1 MKKSKLRGYI
11 YDLEHKNKNF
21 SFDKT
26 IRILDISNMIY
37 IDMIKNIEFKEISDY
52 KKSKYMFKE
61 ISEELEEVNDLLSK
75 EKTLMAVCL
84 LRNVFEEIMYII
96 ATTIETVHIDIMT
109 KASYFYKIVADHCDK
124 LLYSYTSEDIKELY
138 GYMSKITHVTN
149 VKEATSYLVG
159 NKQIKKYVNNEIKFI
174 ELIIENIYLEFIN
187 KKLGLDNS
195 MCDNIMIISSYV
207 DLINVIYFTANST
220 GEHKRIELYFY
231 GEKNQKYLNE
241 KREQMIQEFKEIQK
255 SNAKITKTVN
265 KISKELEK
273 QIEERNYTEMVN
285 NILNKRI

>member
-21 SFDKT
+21 SFEKT
-26 IRILDISNMIY
+26 IRVLDISNLIY
-37 IDMIKNIEFKEISDY
+37 IDMIKNIEFKDISDY

-61 ISEELEEVNDLLSK
+61 ISEELEEIYNLLDK

-96 ATTIETVHIDIMT
+96 ATTIESVDIDIMT
-109 KASYFYKIVADHCDK
+109 KANYFYKIVADHCDE
-124 LLYSYTSEDIKELY
+124 LLFSYTSEDIKALY
-138 GYMSKITHVTN
+138 SYMSKITHVTN

-159 NKQIKKYVNNEIKFI
+159 NKQIKKYINNEIKYI

-187 KKLGLDNS
+187 RKLEIDNN
-195 MCDNIMIISSYV
+195 MCNNIMIISSYV
-207 DLINVIYFTANST
+207 DLINVIYFTANSI
-220 GEHKRIELYFY
+220 GEHKRIELYFF

-241 KREQMIQEFKEIQK
+241 KRDQMIQEFQELKK
-255 SNAKITKTVN
+255 SNTRITKTIN
-265 KISKELEK
+265 KISKELDK
-273 QIEERNYTEMVN
+273 QIEERNYTEIV
-285 NILNKRI
+285 KKCFQQK

>member
-1 MKKSKLRGYI
+1 MKKSNLRGYI

-21 SFDKT
+21 SFNKT
-26 IRILDISNMIY
+26 LRILDISNIIY
-37 IDMIKNIEFKEISDY
+37 IDMIKKTKFKEISNY

-61 ISEELEEVNDLLSK
+61 ISEELEEVNDLLNK

-96 ATTIETVHIDIMT
+96 ATTIEIVEVDVMT
-109 KASYFYKIVADHCDK
+109 KANYFYKIVADHCDE
-124 LLYSYTSEDIKELY
+124 LLYSYASGDIKELY
-138 GYMSKITHVTN
+138 SYMSKITHVTN
-149 VKEATSYLVG
+149 VKEAASYLVG
-159 NKQIKKYVNNEIKFI
+159 NKKIKKYVNNEIKFI
-174 ELIIENIYLEFIN
+174 VLIIENIYLEFIN
-187 KKLGLDNS
+187 KKLGIDNN

-241 KREQMIQEFKEIQK
+241 KREQMIQEFKKLQK
-255 SNAKITKTVN
+255 SNAKITKTINV
-265 KISKELEK
+265 ISKELDK
-273 QIEERNYTEMVN
+273 QIKERNYIDIVKKIIN
-285 NILNKRI
+285 R

>member
-11 YDLEHKNKNF
+11 YDLEHKNKSF

-26 IRILDISNMIY
+26 MRILDISNLIY
-37 IDMIKNIEFKEISDY
+37 IDMIKKIKFKEISDY

-84 LRNVFEEIMYII
+84 LRNAFEEIMYII
-96 ATTIETVHIDIMT
+96 ATTIEPVDIDIMT
-109 KASYFYKIVADHCDK
+109 KANYFYKIVADHCDE
-124 LLYSYTSEDIKELY
+124 LLYSYNSEDIKELY

-149 VKEATSYLVG
+149 IKEAASYLVG
-159 NKQIKKYVNNEIKFI
+159 NKQIKKYINNEIKFI
-174 ELIIENIYLEFIN
+174 ELIIGNIYLEFIN
-187 KKLGLDNS
+187 KKLGLDNG

-241 KREQMIQEFKEIQK
+241 KREQMLQEFKEIQN

-273 QIEERNYTEMVN
+273 QIEEGNYTEIVN
-285 NILNKRI
+285 NILNK

>member
-1 MKKSKLRGYI
+1 MKKSKLKGYI

-26 IRILDISNMIY
+26 LRILDISNMIY
-37 IDMIKNIEFKEISDY
+37 IDMIKKTKFKEISDY

-61 ISEELEEVNDLLSK
+61 ISEELEEVNDLLNK

-96 ATTIETVHIDIMT
+96 ATTIENVEINVMT
-109 KASYFYKIVADHCDK
+109 KANYFYKIVANHCDE
-124 LLYSYTSEDIKELY
+124 LLYSYTSRDIKELY
-138 GYMSKITHVTN
+138 SYMSKITHVTN

-159 NKQIKKYVNNEIKFI
+159 NKKIKKYINNEIKFI
-174 ELIIENIYLEFIN
+174 ELMIENIYLEFVN
-187 KKLGLDNS
+187 QKLGIDNN
-195 MCDNIMIISSYV
+195 MCNNIMIISSYV

-220 GEHKRIELYFY
+220 SEHKRIELYFY

-241 KREQMIQEFKEIQK
+241 KREQMIQEFKELQ
-255 SNAKITKTVN
+255 NFNVKINKTINV
-265 KISKELEK
+265 ISKELDK
-273 QIEERNYTEMVN
+273 QIKERNYTDIVKKIIN
-285 NILNKRI
+285 T

>member
-1 MKKSKLRGYI
+1 MKKSKIRGYI

-26 IRILDISNMIY
+26 LRILDIGNAIY
-37 IDMIKNIEFKEISDY
+37 IDMIEKTKFKEISDY

-61 ISEELEEVNDLLSK
+61 ISEELEEIINLLSK

-84 LRNVFEEIMYII
+84 LRNVFEEIMYIM
-96 ATTIETVHIDIMT
+96 ATTIENIDIDVMT
-109 KASYFYKIVADHCDK
+109 KANYFYKIVAEHCDE
-124 LLYSYTSEDIKELY
+124 LLFSYTSEDIKELY
-138 GYMSKITHVTN
+138 SYMSKITHVTN

-159 NKQIKKYVNNEIKFI
+159 NKKIKKYINNEIKYV

-187 KKLGLDNS
+187 KKLKIDNN

-207 DLINVIYFTANST
+207 DLINVIYFTANSI

-241 KREQMIQEFKEIQK
+241 KREQMIREFKELQN
-255 SNAKITKTVN
+255 SNVKITKTINV
-265 KISKELEK
+265 ISKELDK
-273 QIEERNYTEMVN
+273 QIMERNYTEIV
-285 NILNKRI
+285 KRLIDT

>member
-1 MKKSKLRGYI
+1 MKKSKIRGYI

-26 IRILDISNMIY
+26 LRILDIGNAIY
-37 IDMIKNIEFKEISDY
+37 IDMIEKTKFKEISDY

-61 ISEELEEVNDLLSK
+61 ISEELEEIINLLSK

-84 LRNVFEEIMYII
+84 LRNVFEEIMYIM
-96 ATTIETVHIDIMT
+96 ATTIENIDIDVMT
-109 KASYFYKIVADHCDK
+109 KANYFYKIVAEHCDE
-124 LLYSYTSEDIKELY
+124 LLFSYTSEDIKELY
-138 GYMSKITHVTN
+138 SYMSKITHVTN

-159 NKQIKKYVNNEIKFI
+159 NKKIKKYINNEIKYV

-187 KKLGLDNS
+187 KKLKIDNN

-207 DLINVIYFTANST
+207 DLINVIYFTANSI

-241 KREQMIQEFKEIQK
+241 KREQMIQEFKELQN
-255 SNAKITKTVN
+255 SNVKITKTINV
-265 KISKELEK
+265 ISKELDK
-273 QIEERNYTEMVN
+273 QIMERNYTEIV
-285 NILNKRI
+285 KRLIDT

>member
-1 MKKSKLRGYI
+1 MKKSKIRGYI

-26 IRILDISNMIY
+26 LRILDIGNAIY
-37 IDMIKNIEFKEISDY
+37 IDMIEKTKFKEISDY

-61 ISEELEEVNDLLSK
+61 ISEELDEIINLLSK

-84 LRNVFEEIMYII
+84 LRNVFEEIMYIM
-96 ATTIETVHIDIMT
+96 ATTIENIDIDVMT
-109 KASYFYKIVADHCDK
+109 KANYFYKIVAEHCDE
-124 LLYSYTSEDIKELY
+124 LLFSYTSEDIKELY
-138 GYMSKITHVTN
+138 SYMSKITHVTN

-159 NKQIKKYVNNEIKFI
+159 NKKIKKYINNEIKYV

-187 KKLGLDNS
+187 KKLKIDNN

-207 DLINVIYFTANST
+207 DLINVIYFTANSI

-241 KREQMIQEFKEIQK
+241 KREQMIREFKELQN
-255 SNAKITKTVN
+255 SNVKITKTINV
-265 KISKELEK
+265 ISKELDK
-273 QIEERNYTEMVN
+273 QIMERNYTEIV
-285 NILNKRI
+285 KRLIDT

>member
-11 YDLEHKNKNF
+11 YDLEHKNKSF
-21 SFDKT
+21 SFEKT
-26 IRILDISNMIY
+26 IRVLDISNLIY
-37 IDMIKNIEFKEISDY
+37 IDMIKNIKFKDISDY

-61 ISEELEEVNDLLSK
+61 ISEELEEIYNLLDK

-96 ATTIETVHIDIMT
+96 ATTIESIDIDIMT
-109 KASYFYKIVADHCDK
+109 KANYFYKIVADHCDE
-124 LLYSYTSEDIKELY
+124 LLFSYTSEDIKELY
-138 GYMSKITHVTN
+138 SYMSKITHVTN

-159 NKQIKKYVNNEIKFI
+159 NKQIKKYINNEIKYI

-187 KKLGLDNS
+187 RKLEIENN
-195 MCDNIMIISSYV
+195 MCNNIMIITSYV

-220 GEHKRIELYFY
+220 GEHKRIELYFF

-241 KREQMIQEFKEIQK
+241 KRDQMIQEFQELKK
-255 SNAKITKTVN
+255 SNTRITKTIN
-265 KISKELEK
+265 KISKELDK
-273 QIEERNYTEMVN
+273 QIEERNYTEIV
-285 NILNKRI
+285 KKCFQQK

>member
-1 MKKSKLRGYI
+1 
-11 YDLEHKNKNF
+11 
-21 SFDKT
+21 
-26 IRILDISNMIY
+26 MIY
-37 IDMIKNIEFKEISDY
+37 INMIKNIEFKEISDY

-61 ISEELEEVNDLLSK
+61 ISEELEEVNDLLNK
-75 EKTLMAVCL
+75 EKTLMSVCL

-96 ATTIETVHIDIMT
+96 ATTIETVDIDIMT
-109 KASYFYKIVADHCDK
+109 KANYFYKIVADHCDE

-138 GYMSKITHVTN
+138 SYMSKITHVNN
-149 VKEATSYLVG
+149 VKEAASYLVG
-159 NKQIKKYVNNEIKFI
+159 NKRIKKYINNEIKFI
-174 ELIIENIYLEFIN
+174 ELLIENIYLEFIN

-241 KREQMIQEFKEIQK
+241 KREQMIQEFKGIEK
-255 SNAKITKTVN
+255 SNVKITKTVN

-273 QIEERNYTEMVN
+273 QIEKRNYTEMVN
-285 NILNKRI
+285 NILNKKID

>member
-11 YDLEHKNKNF
+11 YDLKHKNKSF

-26 IRILDISNMIY
+26 MRILDISNLIY
-37 IDMIKNIEFKEISDY
+37 IDMIKKIEFKEISDY

-61 ISEELEEVNDLLSK
+61 ISEELEEVSDLLSK

-84 LRNVFEEIMYII
+84 LRNAFEEIMYII
-96 ATTIETVHIDIMT
+96 ATTIEPVDIDIMT
-109 KASYFYKIVADHCDK
+109 KANYFYKIVADHCYE
-124 LLYSYTSEDIKELY
+124 LLYSYNSEDIKELY

-149 VKEATSYLVG
+149 IKEAASYLVG
-159 NKQIKKYVNNEIKFI
+159 NKQIKKYINNEIKFI
-174 ELIIENIYLEFIN
+174 ELIIGNIYLEFIN
-187 KKLGLDNS
+187 KKLRLDNG
-195 MCDNIMIISSYV
+195 MCDNIMIVSSYV

-220 GEHKRIELYFY
+220 GEQKRIELYFY

-241 KREQMIQEFKEIQK
+241 KREQMLQEFKEIQN

-273 QIEERNYTEMVN
+273 QIEERNYTEIVN
-285 NILNKRI
+285 NILNK

>member
-21 SFDKT
+21 SFEKT
-26 IRILDISNMIY
+26 ISVLDISNLIY
-37 IDMIKNIEFKEISDY
+37 IDMIKNIEFKDISDY

-61 ISEELEEVNDLLSK
+61 ISEELEEIYNLLDK

-96 ATTIETVHIDIMT
+96 ATTIESADIDIMT
-109 KASYFYKIVADHCDK
+109 KANYFYKIVADHCDE
-124 LLYSYTSEDIKELY
+124 LLFSYTSEDIKELY
-138 GYMSKITHVTN
+138 SYMSKITHVTN

-159 NKQIKKYVNNEIKFI
+159 NKQIKKYTNNEIKYI

-187 KKLGLDNS
+187 RKLKIDNN
-195 MCDNIMIISSYV
+195 MCNNIMIISSYV
-207 DLINVIYFTANST
+207 DLINIIYFTANST
-220 GEHKRIELYFY
+220 GEHKRIELYFF

-241 KREQMIQEFKEIQK
+241 KRDQMIQEFQELKK
-255 SNAKITKTVN
+255 SNTRITKTIN
-265 KISKELEK
+265 KISKELDK
-273 QIEERNYTEMVN
+273 QIEERNYTEIV
-285 NILNKRI
+285 KKCFQQK

>member
-37 IDMIKNIEFKEISDY
+37 IDMIKNIEFREISDY

-61 ISEELEEVNDLLSK
+61 ISEELEEVNYLLGK
-75 EKTLMAVCL
+75 EKTLMAVCI

-96 ATTIETVHIDIMT
+96 ATSIETVDIDIMT
-109 KASYFYKIVADHCDK
+109 KASYFYKIVADHCDE

-149 VKEATSYLVG
+149 VKEAASYLVG
-159 NKQIKKYVNNEIKFI
+159 NKQIKEATMTEIKEYFDNEYFNKSDI
-174 ELIIENIYLEFIN
+174 YNITRNTTKEDELFEYADIDEY
-187 KKLGLDNS
+187 
-195 MCDNIMIISSYV
+195 Y
-207 DLINVIYFTANST
+207 
-220 GEHKRIELYFY
+220 
-231 GEKNQKYLNE
+231 
-241 KREQMIQEFKEIQK
+241 
-255 SNAKITKTVN
+255 
-265 KISKELEK
+265 SKDDDFNL
-273 QIEERNYTEMVN
+273 
-285 NILNKRI
+285 

>member
-21 SFDKT
+21 SFEKT
-26 IRILDISNMIY
+26 IRVLDISNLIY
-37 IDMIKNIEFKEISDY
+37 IDMIKNIEFKDISDY

-61 ISEELEEVNDLLSK
+61 ISEELEEIYNLLDK
-75 EKTLMAVCL
+75 KKTLMAVCL

-96 ATTIETVHIDIMT
+96 ATTIESIDIDIMT
-109 KASYFYKIVADHCDK
+109 KANYFYKIVADHCDE
-124 LLYSYTSEDIKELY
+124 LLFSYTSEDIKELY
-138 GYMSKITHVTN
+138 SYMSKIIHVTN

-159 NKQIKKYVNNEIKFI
+159 NKHIKKYINNEIKFI

-187 KKLGLDNS
+187 RKLGIDNN
-195 MCDNIMIISSYV
+195 MCNNIMIISSYV

-220 GEHKRIELYFY
+220 GEHKRIELYFF

-241 KREQMIQEFKEIQK
+241 KRDQMIQEFQELKK
-255 SNAKITKTVN
+255 SNTRITKTIN
-265 KISKELEK
+265 NISKELDK
-273 QIEERNYTEMVN
+273 QIEERNYTEIV
-285 NILNKRI
+285 KKCFQQK

>member
-1 MKKSKLRGYI
+1 
-11 YDLEHKNKNF
+11 
-21 SFDKT
+21 
-26 IRILDISNMIY
+26 MIY

-61 ISEELEEVNDLLSK
+61 ISEEFEEVNDLLSK

-96 ATTIETVHIDIMT
+96 ATTMETVDIDIMT
-109 KASYFYKIVADHCDK
+109 KASYFYKIVAYHCDK
-124 LLYSYTSEDIKELY
+124 LLYNYTSEDIKELY
-138 GYMSKITHVTN
+138 SYMSKITHVTN
-149 VKEATSYLVG
+149 VKEAASYLVG
-159 NKQIKKYVNNEIKFI
+159 NKRIKKYINNEIKFI

-195 MCDNIMIISSYV
+195 MCDNIMIVSSYV

-241 KREQMIQEFKEIQK
+241 KREQMIQEFKELQN
-255 SNAKITKTVN
+255 SNTKITKTIN
-265 KISKELEK
+265 RISKELDK
-273 QIEERNYTEMVN
+273 QIEESNYSDMVKI
-285 NILNKRI
+285 ILNR

>member
-1 MKKSKLRGYI
+1 MKKSKIRGYI

-26 IRILDISNMIY
+26 LRILDIGNAIY
-37 IDMIKNIEFKEISDY
+37 IDMIEKTKFKEISDY

-61 ISEELEEVNDLLSK
+61 ISEELEEIINLLSK

-84 LRNVFEEIMYII
+84 LRNVFEEIMYIM
-96 ATTIETVHIDIMT
+96 ATTIENIDIDVMT
-109 KASYFYKIVADHCDK
+109 KANYFYKIVAEHCDE
-124 LLYSYTSEDIKELY
+124 LLFSYTSEDIKELY
-138 GYMSKITHVTN
+138 SYMSKITHVTN

-159 NKQIKKYVNNEIKFI
+159 NKKIKKYINNEIKYV

-187 KKLGLDNS
+187 KKLKIDNN

-207 DLINVIYFTANST
+207 DLINVIYFTANSI

-231 GEKNQKYLNE
+231 GEKNQKFLNE
-241 KREQMIQEFKEIQK
+241 KREQMLREFKELQN
-255 SNAKITKTVN
+255 SNVEITKTIN
-265 KISKELEK
+265 MISKELDK
-273 QIEERNYTEMVN
+273 QITEKNYTEIVKKL
-285 NILNKRI
+285 IDT